1 MLTAIV
7 KKEIAANLLSYKFF
21 IVILLMTLLLF
32 TSFFVLYKDY
42 KGRQADYELVRAKP
56 GEPIAVLA
64 PNPLSIFA
72 KGLDDAMGRSFEV
85 NRIGI
90 SVRAGQKSGNAV
102 FAFFPAPDFVYVVK
116 IVLSLVALLFGFDQ
130 VSRERE
136 NGVLR
141 LMLSN
146 AVSRATVLAGKWL
159 GNFLSLAVPFVL
171 VTLLGFALMNLDP
184 GIHFG
189 ASGTGRFLLLVLIA
203 LVYIGLFLS
212 LGILVSALTRR
223 SASTLV
229 ILLLLWTL
237 LVFILPNLGTLV
249 ARQMVDVPSVKA
261 LSEKREQIWTREILL
276 LEVESRAAGGRAAG
290 TRSQGDL
297 AQKHFDA
304 INSERD
310 RLEEDYHKK
319 FDRLV
324 RLSKTINRLSPAA
337 GFVYAATELA
347 GTGIDEESR
356 LKNEIIRYK
365 DAVLLEMQR
374 GAKQNAA
381 FSYRYRTVGL
391 VLAEGGL
398 FDLAWLTISLILF
411 FALGFVAFVR
421 YDVR

>member
-1 MLTAIV
+1 MLTAIA
-7 KKEIAANLLSYKFF
+7 KKEIAANLISYKFF
-21 IVILLMTLLLF
+21 IVILLTTLLLF

-72 KGLDDAMGRSFEV
+72 KGLDEAMARSFEISP
-85 NRIGI
+85 IGI
-90 SVRAGQKSGNAV
+90 DVRTGQKSGNAV

-116 IVLSLVALLFGFDQ
+116 VVLSLVALLFGFDQ

-146 AVSRATVLAGKWL
+146 SVSRATVLAGKWL

-171 VTLLGFALMNLDP
+171 VTLIGFALMNLDP
-184 GIHFG
+184 GIRFG
-189 ASGTGRFLLLVLIA
+189 SSGTGRFLLLVAIA
-203 LVYIGLFLS
+203 LIYIGLFLS

-229 ILLLLWTL
+229 ILLLIWTL
-237 LVFILPNLGTLV
+237 LIFVLPNLGTLV
-249 ARQMVDVPSVKA
+249 ARQIIDVPSVKA
-261 LSEKREQIWTREILL
+261 LSEKRTQIWTREILL
-276 LEVESRAAGGRAAG
+276 QIGEQRAVNDRGDGAIRKRHLE
-290 TRSQGDL
+290 
-297 AQKHFDA
+297 A
-304 INSERD
+304 INTQLNA
-310 RLEEDYHKK
+310 LEADYRIK

-324 RLSKTINRLSPAA
+324 RLAKTINRLSPAA

-356 LKNEIIRYK
+356 LKSEVIRHK
-365 DAVLLEMQR
+365 DAVLLEMDR
-374 GAKQNAA
+374 GVKEHPA
-381 FSYRYRTVGL
+381 FVYRYRSVGR

-398 FDLAWLTISLILF
+398 FDLAWLTIALILF

>member
-1 MLTAIV
+1 MLAAIV

-21 IVILLMTLLLF
+21 IVILLATLLLF
-32 TSFFVLYKDY
+32 TSFFVLTKDF

-56 GEPIAVLA
+56 GEPIAVLP

-72 KGLDDAMGRSFEV
+72 KGLDEAMTRSFEISP
-85 NRIGI
+85 IGVA
-90 SVRAGQKSGNAV
+90 VRSGQKSGNAI

-146 AVSRATVLAGKWL
+146 SVSRASVLAGKWL

-171 VTLLGFALMNLDP
+171 VTLIGFALMNLDP
-184 GIHFG
+184 DIRFG
-189 ASGTGRFLLLVLIA
+189 PSGTGRFLLLVAIA

-212 LGILVSALTRR
+212 LGIFVSALTRR

-237 LVFILPNLGTLV
+237 LVFVLPNLGTLV
-249 ARQMVDVPSVKA
+249 ARQIVSVPSVKA
-261 LSEKREQIWTREILL
+261 LSEKRTQIWTREILL
-276 LEVESRAAGGRAAG
+276 QIVEQRAVNFREDGAIRK
-290 TRSQGDL
+290 
-297 AQKHFDA
+297 KHLDA
-304 INSERD
+304 IDAEMNA
-310 RLEEDYHKK
+310 LEADYRTK

-324 RLSKTINRLSPAA
+324 RLAKTINRFSPAA
-337 GFVYAATELA
+337 GFMYAATELA

-356 LKNEIIRYK
+356 LKSEILRHK
-365 DAVLLEMQR
+365 DAVRLEMDR
-374 GAKQNAA
+374 GVTQHAA
-381 FSYRYRTVGL
+381 FSYRYRTVGEA
-391 VLAEGGL
+391 LAEGGL
-398 FDLAWLTISLILF
+398 LDLTWLVIVLVLF